1 MGARMA
7 EEEVSRRKRVIE
19 VMDAIMKGGGVEK
32 VGVWLSPW
40 SLFQGAF

>member
-1 MGARMA
+1 MRTRMA

-19 VMDAIMKGGGVEK
+19 IMDAIMKGGGVEK

-40 SLFQGAF
+40 SLFQGAS